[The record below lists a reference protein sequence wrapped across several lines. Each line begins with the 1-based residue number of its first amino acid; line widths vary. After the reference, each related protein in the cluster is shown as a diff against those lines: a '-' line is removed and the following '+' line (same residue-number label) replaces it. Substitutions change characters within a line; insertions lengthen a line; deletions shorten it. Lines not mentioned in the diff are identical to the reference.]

1 MYAKY
6 VKLNFFDLNFK
17 TMKKTFLT
25 FVAVGFGVSVAFA
38 QTAPAEAQDAEVQT
52 QTEAAAAPEAE
63 VEAEEATETIA
74 AGDEARER
82 TKVEM
87 SALPLATQVAFKNGE
102 YSELEVL
109 AVYEVAAEEGAEG
122 KVYEFELAQEGETS
136 EPAEIEGVEVE
147 KVSDRQ
153 PDMIL
158 AIDENGQVVK
168 EEKLDEEEAK

>member
-1 MYAKY
+1 
-6 VKLNFFDLNFK
+6 
-17 TMKKTFLT
+17 MKKTFLT

-38 QTAPAEAQDAEVQT
+38 QTAPAEVQETEVQS
-52 QTEAAAAPEAE
+52 QTEAIAPEAE
-63 VEAEEATETIA
+63 VQAEEVMENAVA
-74 AGDEARER
+74 QEAKER
-82 TKVEM
+82 TKVEI

-109 AVYEVAAEEGAEG
+109 AVYEVAAEEGTEG
-122 KVYEFELAQEGETS
+122 KVYELELAQKGEAS
-136 EPAEIEGVEVE
+136 ESTEIEGVEVE

-168 EEKLDEEEAK
+168 EEKLDEEEAE